1 MRFVGLTAD
10 QRHFFDDYGYLIVR
24 DAIPPEPLARLTAAA
39 DRLVASR
46 YRETG
51 ARRASL
57 SNVIAAEDR
66 FLPLLTW
73 DTTVPLVVQLLSH
86 NIHLTK
92 SHLIYKYPD
101 PPSAEQPTYWHR
113 DIANSSEDLGLHGN
127 TRMEIKIV
135 YHFSDCPA
143 PGYGNTWLAPGSNNL
158 DRPLDTVLGG
168 TDPADAIE
176 PELQAGDAF
185 LFENRTFHRQGL
197 NLTDRTRKVLMMGYS
212 YAWLCPNDYVVQ
224 DRGVLE
230 RVRDPIERQLLGALR
245 KPNTQIDDGPIG
257 TWTERYAVRR
267 AAEIATDARALTPK
281 GSN

>member
-1 MRFVGLTAD
+1 
-10 QRHFFDDYGYLIVR
+10 
-24 DAIPPEPLARLTAAA
+24 
-39 DRLVASR
+39 
-46 YRETG
+46 
-51 ARRASL
+51 
-57 SNVIAAEDR
+57 
-66 FLPLLTW
+66 
-73 DTTVPLVVQLLSH
+73 
-86 NIHLTK
+86 
-92 SHLIYKYPD
+92 
-101 PPSAEQPTYWHR
+101 
-113 DIANSSEDLGLHGN
+113 
-127 TRMEIKIV
+127 MEIKIV

-245 KPNTQIDDGPIG
+245 KPNTQIDDGPLG

-267 AAEIATDARALTPK
+267 AAEIAADARALTQRKCLQQFGVLPRQLRHRFLF
-281 GSN
+281 GGRCRSGEVAQAAHPPVVAAAPARVPDPAVECDHVAGLGPRHVRRHLIHLQSGGVQNAQIGLLDTDLPHVEVERLLV